1 MYENKYGFSDYKNFR
16 KYCNLS
22 LESNHY
28 KLLSFYHRLNEFRSL
43 VPRTKKTKI
52 RKKNVFKILQNHII
66 HCLPSIIKNT
76 MMLYIKR
83 RSEW

>member
-1 MYENKYGFSDYKNFR
+1 MCENKYGFSDYKNFR

-52 RKKNVFKILQNHII
+52 RKKNVY
-66 HCLPSIIKNT
+66 KNST
-76 MMLYIKR
+76 KPYNTLLAIYYKKHNDVIYKKKK
-83 RSEW
+83 